1 MEIKVEGGT
10 ADDEIEILAVE
21 VTAGQEIAEGDL
33 LVEVATD
40 KANMEVLAPTAG
52 RVAEVLVAE
61 GDDVPGD
68 TVLVRLEAT
77 G

>member
-1 MEIKVEGGT
+1 MEIRVEGGT

-21 VTAGQEIAEGDL
+21 VSVGQEVAEGDM

-40 KANMEVLAPTAG
+40 KANMEVLAPVAG
-52 RVAEVLVAE
+52 RVTAVNVAE
-61 GDDVPGD
+61 GDDAPGD
-68 TVLVRLEAT
+68 TVLVVLEAA

>member
-1 MEIKVEGGT
+1 MEIRVEGGT
-10 ADDEIEILAVE
+10 ADDEIEVLAVE
-21 VTAGQEIAEGDL
+21 VTAGQEVAEGDV

-40 KANMEVLAPTAG
+40 KANMDVVAPSAG

-68 TVLVRLEAT
+68 TVLVRLEAA

>member
-1 MEIKVEGGT
+1 MEIRVDGGT
-10 ADDEIEILAVE
+10 ADDEIEVLAVE
-21 VTAGQEIAEGDL
+21 VTAGQEVAEGDL

-40 KANMEVLAPTAG
+40 KANMELLAPVAG
-52 RVAEVLVAE
+52 RVTEVLVAE

-68 TVLVRLEAT
+68 TVLVRLEAA

>member
-1 MEIKVEGGT
+1 MEIRVDGGT
-10 ADDEIEILAVE
+10 ADDEIEVLAVE
-21 VTAGQEIAEGDL
+21 VTAGQEVAEGDL
-33 LVEVATD
+33 LLEVATD
-40 KANMEVLAPTAG
+40 KANMELLAPVAG

>member
-10 ADDEIEILAVE
+10 ADDEIEILEVE
-21 VTAGQEIAEGDL
+21 VTVGQEVAEGDR

-40 KANMEVLAPTAG
+40 KANMEVLAPSAG
-52 RVAEVLVAE
+52 RVVEVNVAE

-68 TVLVRLEAT
+68 TVLIRLEAR
-77 G
+77 

>member
-10 ADDEIEILAVE
+10 ADDEIEVLAVE
-21 VTAGQEIAEGDL
+21 VTAGQDVAEGDV

-40 KANMEVLAPTAG
+40 KANMEVLAPSAG
-52 RVAEVLVAE
+52 RVVEVLVAE

-68 TVLVRLEAT
+68 TVLVRFEAA